1 MSAMRAPPA
10 FVCAVLGTAP
20 KLFNE
25 LRQIALCIILIMA
38 FAILFVLG
46 VVIVTNLA
54 VFAGLLGLVWLALVA
69 FSLILYIAKPPYH
82 VRSVRRFLV
91 VSLFPELR
99 KYTAYF
105 PVHRLCR
112 AWLDASGHFSDRFN
126 WGGMEDSKYFLGAL
140 HGYEW
145 LAVETY
151 RRVEVINEAAWYRWN
166 AGNTICC
173 DRKLA
178 AQKAVDFSVWQPAK
192 VCPIGH
198 YDYFGGC
205 MFFCSVNRGFC
216 CNEISA
222 KRCI

>member
-25 LRQIALCIILIMA
+25 LRQIALCIILIVA

-105 PVHRLCR
+105 PELR
-112 AWLDASGHFSDRFN
+112 
-126 WGGMEDSKYFLGAL
+126 KYTAYVALGLTPQVIFLIAL
-140 HGYEW
+140 IGEEW
-145 LAVETY
+145 RTA
-151 RRVEVINEAAWYRWN
+151 N
-166 AGNTICC
+166 
-173 DRKLA
+173 
-178 AQKAVDFSVWQPAK
+178 
-192 VCPIGH
+192 
-198 YDYFGGC
+198 
-205 MFFCSVNRGFC
+205 
-216 CNEISA
+216 IS
-222 KRCI
+222 